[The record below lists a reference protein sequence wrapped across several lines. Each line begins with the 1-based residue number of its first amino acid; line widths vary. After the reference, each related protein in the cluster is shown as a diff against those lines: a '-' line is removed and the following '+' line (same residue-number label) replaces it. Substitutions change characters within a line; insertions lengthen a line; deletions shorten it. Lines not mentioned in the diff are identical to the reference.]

1 MTNLIRYFEPTV
13 FFAIIIMLS
22 KSVMYMTV
30 VLDRNNYSDLITKM
44 YDYIIKGD
52 LHLHENKTCN
62 YDSVKT

>member
-1 MTNLIRYFEPTV
+1 
-13 FFAIIIMLS
+13 
-22 KSVMYMTV
+22 MTV
-30 VLDRNNYSDLITKM
+30 VLDRNNYSDLITKK